1 MSSWPDDDEEVPPDC
16 RSQDVIFWVAL
27 AFVAAIIAAMFFT
40 GAK

>member
-1 MSSWPDDDEEVPPDC
+1 LARRRRREPPDC
-16 RSQDVIFWVAL
+16 LSQNVIFWVAL

>member
-1 MSSWPDDDEEVPPDC
+1 MSSWPEDGDETSPDC

>member
-1 MSSWPDDDEEVPPDC
+1 MSSWPDDDDETSPDC
-16 RSQDVIFWVAL
+16 LSQNVIFWVAL